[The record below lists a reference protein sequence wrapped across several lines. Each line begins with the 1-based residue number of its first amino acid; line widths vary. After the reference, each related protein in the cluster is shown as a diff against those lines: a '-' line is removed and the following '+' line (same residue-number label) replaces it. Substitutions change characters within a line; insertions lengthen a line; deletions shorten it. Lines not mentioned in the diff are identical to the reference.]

1 MQVEKRA
8 LAQFKY
14 YKLWPCKI
22 ARVIPVKD
30 YGSNYEV
37 CCYGTDEIKIV
48 TSENIRAYVEKY
60 EETLRDGR
68 KNVQ

>member
-1 MQVEKRA
+1 MQVESRA

-14 YKLWPCKI
+14 YKLWQCTI
-22 ARVIPVKD
+22 TRVMPVKD
-30 YGSNYEV
+30 DRSNYEV

-60 EETLRDGR
+60 EEALRDGR
-68 KNVQ
+68 KNFQ